1 MTNTAL
7 ATTVN
12 HHMTERRATY
22 LLKTV
27 WPEAPDTEVI
37 KAAIICAQ
45 YNLNPLLKQVSLVKF
60 NGKEGPSWVAI
71 LGIKATRNIALRN
84 GHRWSF
90 IDGPRVMTD
99 AEQTAIFGQ
108 VYSDRIYAIVKI
120 REGGDEFPGY
130 GWWPRD
136 KQPYGIDKGNSAVN
150 MAFIRAERNAL
161 DKMEP
166 GGLPSLEVADEGM
179 IDTGNLRAAIEAGR
193 HENAVIVEQDTEI
206 LWNEAEGLPP
216 DVVITESRL
225 MKLKTTIESKGL
237 KLAADNY
244 LKAHFPTY
252 SRWSYLTNRE
262 CDQVE
267 FAIESGEIKQRN
279 TPVAP

>member
-1 MTNTAL
+1 MTTAI
-7 ATTVN
+7 ATTN
-12 HHMTERRATY
+12 HVMTEKRAMF
-22 LLKTV
+22 LLKTQ
-27 WPEAPDTEVI
+27 WPKAPDSEVI
-37 KAAIICAQ
+37 KAGIICAQ
-45 YNLNPLLKQVSLVKF
+45 YNLNPLTKQVNLVQF
-60 NGKEGPSWVAI
+60 GNEWVPI
-71 LGIKATRNIALRN
+71 LGIKATRIIALKA
-84 GHRWSF
+84 GHRWTYM
-90 IDGPRVMTD
+90 DGPRVMTD
-99 AEQTAIFGQ
+99 AEQTTIFGE
-108 VYSDRIYAIVKI
+108 VKTDRLYAIVKI
-120 REGGDEFPGY
+120 AEKGNVFPGY

-136 KQPYGIDKGNSAVN
+136 KQPYGTDKGNDQAR